1 MNLLSVLVGAAKATS
16 LTYRIVFTSILI
28 VQLIKSVKKK

>member
-1 MNLLSVLVGAAKATS
+1 MNLIRFLTATAKATS

-28 VQLIKSVKKK
+28 VQILRRRK

>member
-1 MNLLSVLVGAAKATS
+1 MTLIRLLVTTAKATT

-28 VQLIKSVKKK
+28 IQMIRRKK

>member
-1 MNLLSVLVGAAKATS
+1 MNLLGFLLTTAKATT

-28 VQLIKSVKKK
+28 VQMLKRKK

>member
-1 MNLLSVLVGAAKATS
+1 MNLISVLVAAAKATT

-28 VQLIKSVKKK
+28 VQLIKRKK